1 LELQIDVAGS
11 PPVRWKL
18 TRWELEVSLAAAGD
32 EADEPG
38 EDDGSDDGD
47 EDGVEEATGAGVA
60 EIDHED
66 AADEGADHADDDVD
80 DGAEAGAAHDAA
92 GEVAGD
98 EADDDP
104 DEEAVGAFG
113 GLDVAIDVD
122 VVGGVHRAP
131 VSAGQVVRGVEA
143 GEGCAGVRES
153 RGFSNLQ
160 FGGRREA
167 VRCLLCGL
175 RGVGAFGVAAVPGLF
190 KDGAGVVG
198 VEVGEAAETTE
209 GDDVPIPF

>member
-1 LELQIDVAGS
+1 MGPPEGYGWATRRLEI
-11 PPVRWKL
+11 
-18 TRWELEVSLAAAGD
+18 SLPAAGD
-32 EADEPG
+32 EAEEEG
-38 EDDGSDDGD
+38 EEDGSEDGD

-80 DGAEAGAAHDAA
+80 DGAEAGATHDAA

-167 VRCLLCGL
+167 VRCLSCGL
-175 RGVGAFGVAAVPGLF
+175 RGVGAFGVAAVPGFF

-198 VEVGEAAETTE
+198 VELGETAGTTE
-209 GDDVPIPF
+209 GEEVPTPFGLMSL